1 VDDYPRLTDINIVDN
16 YPHEAN
22 RRVEAL
28 ISSMRTLIARDPE
41 QEIQGP
47 AIENVAAPIAA
58 VKAAKPDDPVVAATP
73 DLISADFIGSGE
85 GIRAADVLVIAEQ
98 LNAALGPSPSVR
110 PLGGF
115 A

>member
-1 VDDYPRLTDINIVDN
+1 VDDYPRLTDIVDN
-16 YPHEAN
+16 YPYEAK

-28 ISSMRTLIARDPE
+28 ISATKTLIARDPE
-41 QEIQGP
+41 QEIRGP
-47 AIENVAAPIAA
+47 AIENVAAAIAA
-58 VKAAKPDDPVVAATP
+58 VKAAKPHDPVVAATP

-98 LNAALGPSPSVR
+98 LNAALGR
-110 PLGGF
+110 PLGGV